1 MDPSAIL
8 AVEDGEQEIAHPKR
22 KAVPQRRVGEN
33 EKIKKRLVGG
43 AKRKDGGKKHL
54 GPLNLRRCS
63 EVDKVNNNMH
73 VTKAKTSEVYFK
85 E

>member
-54 GPLNLRRCS
+54 GPLNS
-63 EVDKVNNNMH
+63 EGVQKL
-73 VTKAKTSEVYFK
+73 TKLIIICM
-85 E
+85 